1 MTIWS
6 RLAKLLP
13 VAAIAATMLAATAP
27 LVQAQSVIEE
37 IKQRGTMRVGIS
49 TFVPW
54 AMRDKAGEL
63 IGFEVD
69 IAKKIAEDMGVEV
82 EFVPTAWSGIIPSLL
97 AKKFDVIISGMTIT
111 PERNLTVN
119 FSNTLVHTEQQMAA
133 NIAMAGDFKER
144 EDFNKAEITITCR
157 RGATS
162 CIAAQRNFP
171 QAQLRQFE
179 DDAQAFQ
186 EVVNGNAHAMIS
198 SAPKP
203 RFWTDAN
210 PDKIFLPFET
220 ELARESEGIVVRKG
234 DYDAINF
241 FNNWIVI
248 NENNGWIKD
257 RQDYWFKNQSAW
269 KDMVATD

>member
-1 MTIWS
+1 MTIWN

-27 LVQAQSVIEE
+27 LAQAQSVIEE

-69 IAKKIAEDMGVEV
+69 IATKIAEDMGVEI

-119 FSNTLVHTEQQMAA
+119 FSNPLVHTEQQMAA
-133 NIAMAGDFKER
+133 NIAMAGEFKEM

-162 CIAAQRNFP
+162 CTAAQRNFP
-171 QAQLRQFE
+171 QAELRQFE

-248 NENNGWIKD
+248 NENNGWIED

-269 KDMVATD
+269 KDMVAAE

>member
-1 MTIWS
+1 MTIWN

-13 VAAIAATMLAATAP
+13 VAAIAATILAATAP
-27 LVQAQSVIEE
+27 LAQAQSVIEE

-69 IAKKIAEDMGVEV
+69 IAKKIAEDMGVEI

-133 NIAMAGDFKER
+133 NIAMAGDFKKI